1 MNMMF
6 TNIVYADSTLSGALQ
21 ENLNKLQNPESG
33 AEQLVQSIVDIAVP
47 LSVISVVALLIYAGV
62 LLISSQG
69 NPDKLKEAKEII
81 TNAIIGFVFILLS
94 VAILTLIMSV
104 VPGAN

>member
-1 MNMMF
+1 MI
-6 TNIVYADSTLSGALQ
+6 TKVVYADSTLSDALQ
-21 ENLNKLQNPESG
+21 ENLNKLQNTETG
-33 AEQLVQSIVDIAVP
+33 AQSLVQNIVDIAVP
-47 LSVISVVALLIYAGV
+47 LSVISVVGLLIYAGI
-62 LLISSQG
+62 LLVSSQG

-104 VPGAN
+104 IPGAN